1 MISTLLRW
9 SAFSLMAAFGLLG
22 SLFVAGETLVDP
34 GGWEAVALVAL
45 WLVPMVFLCA
55 LAVRRIDTAHR
66 VLVAAVTVLA
76 ALWVWFA
83 LAPGWW
89 RSLMDERGPV
99 LAIASFAVGVAV
111 AFLGLRR
118 PGTAGALLV
127 VMAAVPVVA
136 SAVAAAVLDA
146 DRPDPAGLLG
156 GSSTAAAIPTLVVG
170 VLLLLSYAAERGQT
184 RPDGHRSD
192 VSDLGPARTGR

>member
-22 SLFVAGETLVDP
+22 SLFVAGEISVDP

-45 WLVPMVFLCA
+45 WVLPMLFLCA
-55 LAVRRIDTAHR
+55 LAVRRTDTAHR
-66 VLVAAVTVLA
+66 VLVAAVTVLV

-118 PGTAGALLV
+118 PGTAGGLLV
-127 VMAAVPVVA
+127 VMATVPVVA
-136 SAVAAAVLDA
+136 SAVASAVLDA
-146 DRPDPAGLLG
+146 DRPDPAGVLG

-170 VLLLLSYAAERGQT
+170 VLFLLSYAAERVHA
-184 RPDGHRSD
+184 RSDGRRSD

>member
-1 MISTLLRW
+1 
-9 SAFSLMAAFGLLG
+9 MAAFGLLG
-22 SLFVAGETLVDP
+22 SLFVAGETSVDP

-45 WLVPMVFLCA
+45 WVVPMVFLCA
-55 LAVRRIDTAHR
+55 LAVRRTDTAHR

-118 PGTAGALLV
+118 PGTAGGLLV
-127 VMAAVPVVA
+127 VMATVPVVA
-136 SAVAAAVLDA
+136 SAVASAVLDA
-146 DRPDPAGLLG
+146 DRPDPAGVLG

-170 VLLLLSYAAERGQT
+170 VLFLLSYAAERGQT

>member
-1 MISTLLRW
+1 MG
-9 SAFSLMAAFGLLG
+9 AAFGLLG

-34 GGWEAVALVAL
+34 GGWE
-45 WLVPMVFLCA
+45 
-55 LAVRRIDTAHR
+55 
-66 VLVAAVTVLA
+66 
-76 ALWVWFA
+76 
-83 LAPGWW
+83 
-89 RSLMDERGPV
+89 
-99 LAIASFAVGVAV
+99 AV

-146 DRPDPAGLLG
+146 DRPDPAGVLG

-170 VLLLLSYAAERGQT
+170 VLFLLSYAAERGQT

>member
-1 MISTLLRW
+1 M
-9 SAFSLMAAFGLLG
+9 
-22 SLFVAGETLVDP
+22 
-34 GGWEAVALVAL
+34 
-45 WLVPMVFLCA
+45 
-55 LAVRRIDTAHR
+55 
-66 VLVAAVTVLA
+66 
-76 ALWVWFA
+76 
-83 LAPGWW
+83 
-89 RSLMDERGPV
+89 
-99 LAIASFAVGVAV
+99 AV

-156 GSSTAAAIPTLVVG
+156 GSSTAAAFPTLVVG
-170 VLLLLSYAAERGQT
+170 VLFLLSYAAERGQT

-192 VSDLGPARTGR
+192 VGDLGPARTGR